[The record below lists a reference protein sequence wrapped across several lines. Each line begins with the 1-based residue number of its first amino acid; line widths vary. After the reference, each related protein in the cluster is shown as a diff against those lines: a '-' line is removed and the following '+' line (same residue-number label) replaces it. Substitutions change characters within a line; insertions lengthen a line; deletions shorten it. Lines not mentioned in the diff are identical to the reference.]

1 MINFERRRGP
11 LRRLVQMAA
20 AIVPMSMV
28 PVRALPRIDRGF
40 YRLSRGHTTFSAW
53 VSGLPV
59 VMLTSTGARTGKP
72 RTIPVLGLPDCD
84 RLVVIASNYGR
95 PNNPGWYHNLLAHP
109 RAVVTWEGSSIQMRA
124 RELKGE
130 ERQVHVARG
139 LEAYPWWEQY
149 HRRAEPRQVPVIM
162 LEPLRTSSGMARPGE

>member
-1 MINFERRRGP
+1 MIKFERRRGP

-53 VSGLPV
+53 VAGLPV

-72 RTIPVLGLPDCD
+72 RTIPVLGLPDGD

-109 RAVVTWEGSSIQMRA
+109 RASGHLGRASIEMQA

-130 ERQVHVARG
+130 ERQVHAARG
-139 LEAYPWWEQY
+139 LEAYPWW
-149 HRRAEPRQVPVIM
+149 
-162 LEPLRTSSGMARPGE
+162 SSTTAAQSPDKSR